1 MKKGISFATL
11 FLVGLLARSAF
22 AVPLPATPSVP
33 SAGESDLASGIGP
46 AQPGINVDWIV
57 EAGTSPNTYN
67 YFYQIENPA
76 TGTTVDNF
84 LISFDTTGVLSF
96 GFIAGDDLDVASG
109 AHTAHVV
116 GTYPILATEED
127 PHTLFAT
134 APVASL
140 SASDI
145 TWTWGNG
152 AGVPSGSE
160 SITLFFSSIYRPSYV
175 FATASDSVPPS
186 PWLSP
191 DLVPAAVPEPA
202 TLLLLG
208 LGLVGIGAFL
218 RRRGGS
224 TLAV

>member
-1 MKKGISFATL
+1 MKRAISFAVL
-11 FLVGLLARSAF
+11 FLIGALAHSAI

-33 SAGESDLASGIGP
+33 SAGESDLASAIP

-57 EAGTSPNTYN
+57 EAGLAPGTFN
-67 YFYQIENPA
+67 YFYQVENPA
-76 TGTTVDNF
+76 TGTTVDLF
-84 LISFDTTGVLSF
+84 QISFNTTGVLAF
-96 GFIAGDDLDVASG
+96 GVLAGDDLDVG
-109 AHTAHVV
+109 TLAHTAHDV

-127 PHTLFAT
+127 PFTLFTT
-134 APVASL
+134 APIATI
-140 SASDI
+140 SATDI
-145 TWTWGNG
+145 TWAWGNG

-160 SITLFFSSIYRPSYV
+160 SITLLFVSTRPPNYV
-175 FATASDSVPPS
+175 FAAASDSVPPS

-191 DLVPAAVPEPA
+191 DFVPAAVPEPT